1 MMARPKPKV
10 PIYPR
15 PVSPLRAE
23 SYPVEPQDVIYASS
37 WPSSDDDAS
46 TRAAKRLRIEKLG
59 EQYLRG
65 DGLHILSA
73 GLKGPFGPGWKN
85 PWAKRERRAK
95 REVVEIPETAG
106 KPIKKLPVKNGG
118 TKVKSSKVEEWLRR
132 NSAFSGIELAEE
144 TSPTPPC
151 AKLVDLKDERLV
163 RQDMQPKMTP
173 GRAEAHATI
182 RSTDCPD
189 SDQRKDNPAS
199 TRLPPATK
207 QEPQAQILDN
217 APNERR
223 VWISHAAN
231 ADRAEFAALKS
242 KRRALQVAPAST
254 MLSPFEYRRVSG
266 ETQRPKK
273 FEEVARPSQSQTGP
287 VSAKVEEKRPGLSA
301 EREDPIEMADGTD
314 VAREDVKTAQVVATS
329 ASVAVPALSTETS
342 RASIAN
348 LPSAQPQS
356 LAVPAP
362 STTDLAIDEGILEQP
377 REATNSIEA
386 PKRAQPF
393 SEATPMHP
401 NKQVNNQESTAM
413 SSTNR
418 TPQVPNK
425 ANTDNRKT
433 HLPKGIARGHSSPNT
448 QSMLAEMS
456 PLAYSTIKQTKVDA
470 RRRETPV
477 TATKR
482 RPEKLAKLTTLPAG
496 ERVSSNSSQG
506 SLKMSLRVSK
516 GSSSTP
522 AGKEN
527 TAIRID
533 DEESDMLSPDM
544 FAIPALESQVP
555 GSSPK
560 RLKSALKPSGLPP
573 STAPFP
579 STKGSTSTG
588 IDGGQNVHVPE
599 VEDNTFDLDGAIDD
613 LGSYLGT
620 WDAEKE
626 ASGLAIDT

>member
-15 PVSPLRAE
+15 PVSPLHAE

-37 WPSSDDDAS
+37 CPSSDDDAS
-46 TRAAKRLRIEKLG
+46 TRAAKRRRIEKLG

-85 PWAKRERRAK
+85 PWAQRETLVK
-95 REVVEIPETAG
+95 QEVIEIPETAG
-106 KPIKKLPVKNGG
+106 KPIKKLPVKNNR
-118 TKVKSSKVEEWLRR
+118 TKLKSSKVEKWLRR
-132 NSAFSGIELAEE
+132 NSACSGIELAEE

-163 RQDMQPKMTP
+163 RQDMQPKKAP

-182 RSTDCPD
+182 RSTNYPD
-189 SDQRKDNPAS
+189 SDQRNANPTS
-199 TRLPPATK
+199 TRLLPTTK
-207 QEPQAQILDN
+207 QEPQAQIPDN
-217 APNERR
+217 SPTERR
-223 VWISHAAN
+223 VWVSHATN
-231 ADRAEFAALKS
+231 ADRAEFAVLKS
-242 KRRALQVAPAST
+242 KRRAFQVATAST
-254 MLSPFEYRRVSG
+254 MLSTFEYRRVSD
-266 ETQRPKK
+266 EIQRPEQ
-273 FEEVARPSQSQTGP
+273 FEEVASPSQPQTGL
-287 VSAKVEEKRPGLSA
+287 VSPKVEEKRPSLTS
-301 EREDPIEMADGTD
+301 ERDHPIEVADGTD
-314 VAREDVKTAQVVATS
+314 VAREDVKTAQAVATS
-329 ASVAVPALSTETS
+329 ALVAVLALSTETS

-362 STTDLAIDEGILEQP
+362 STNDLAIDERILEQP

-393 SEATPMHP
+393 NEATSMQP
-401 NKQVNNQESTAM
+401 NKQLNNQESTAM

-433 HLPKGIARGHSSPNT
+433 HLLKGIARGHLSPTT
-448 QSMLAEMS
+448 QVMLAEMS
-456 PLAYSTIKQTKVDA
+456 PLAYSTIKQPMVDA
-470 RRRETPV
+470 RRRESPV

-482 RPEKLAKLTTLPAG
+482 RPEKPAKRTTFPAG
-496 ERVSSNSSQG
+496 ERISSDSSQG

-516 GSSSTP
+516 GSSMS

-527 TAIRID
+527 TAIRFD
-533 DEESDMLSPDM
+533 DEETDMPSPDM
-544 FAIPALESQVP
+544 FALPAIESQVP

-560 RLKSALKPSGLPP
+560 RLKSALKPSGPPP

-588 IDGGQNVHVPE
+588 IDGGQNVNVPR
-599 VEDNTFDLDGAIDD
+599 VEDDTFDLDGAIDD